1 MINLNMNQLLLPVA
15 YIFIFTLSIFVA
27 LFLFWRACR
36 HELFDNEQI
45 FDVVLIGVFGGLV
58 LGRIVGFLLN
68 FNVYGLS
75 IYKFL
80 FFHVYPAFNFWGFI
94 IGAFLSIAIFLR
106 HKRTNVWAFCDL
118 AVAPIV
124 FGLLAESLL
133 LGLLGYFKSGLD
145 YRLLVLSAIYFLS
158 FFILKRLATQ
168 KRHIG
173 FFACL
178 FFVFTPIIN
187 AVYLLVS
194 KWGSH
199 VSVSDLYQ
207 LALFVGVS
215 SFGMLAWYRLAKRKY
230 KADVRLI
237 FGFVLLRLL
246 GMLRVVKSPDEAGR
260 VSRTVIF
267 SPYSILRGFLLL
279 LKSLIREI
287 KLGIL
292 EFFYVLG
299 IRR

>member
-1 MINLNMNQLLLPVA
+1 
-15 YIFIFTLSIFVA
+15 
-27 LFLFWRACR
+27 
-36 HELFDNEQI
+36 
-45 FDVVLIGVFGGLV
+45 
-58 LGRIVGFLLN
+58 
-68 FNVYGLS
+68 
-75 IYKFL
+75 
-80 FFHVYPAFNFWGFI
+80 
-94 IGAFLSIAIFLR
+94 
-106 HKRTNVWAFCDL
+106 
-118 AVAPIV
+118 
-124 FGLLAESLL
+124 
-133 LGLLGYFKSGLD
+133 
-145 YRLLVLSAIYFLS
+145 
-158 FFILKRLATQ
+158 
-168 KRHIG
+168 
-173 FFACL
+173 L